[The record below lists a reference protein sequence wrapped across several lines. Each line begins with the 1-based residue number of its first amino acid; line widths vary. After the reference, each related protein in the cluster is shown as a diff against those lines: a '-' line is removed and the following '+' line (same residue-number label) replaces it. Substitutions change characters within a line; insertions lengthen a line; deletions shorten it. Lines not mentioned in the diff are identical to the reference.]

1 MIDRQDLANVPFDLA
16 QLDTEIA
23 DARRD
28 AALAVDRVKALVEL
42 RSHALAVY
50 EELQRPLYY
59 PDVLQPRDP
68 HDEEERAFLNALV
81 NRIATEED

>member
-1 MIDRQDLANVPFDLA
+1 MIDRQELANVPFDLE

-23 DARRD
+23 HARRD

-59 PDVLQPRDP
+59 PDVLDSN
-68 HDEEERAFLNALV
+68 DEEEKAFLNALV
-81 NRIATEED
+81 NRIAPGDDE